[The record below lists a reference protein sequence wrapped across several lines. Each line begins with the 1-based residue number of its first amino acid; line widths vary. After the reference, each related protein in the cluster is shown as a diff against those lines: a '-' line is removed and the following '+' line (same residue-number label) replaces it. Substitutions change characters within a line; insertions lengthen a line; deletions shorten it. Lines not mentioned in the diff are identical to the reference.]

1 MKKIL
6 LVIASALAGAA
17 LAAVPGTYTARDYVQ
32 SGLVAHWDGREYCA
46 YDVHP
51 LTCRYWVDLIGR
63 RNVYLNNWQTYTDD
77 GISFSGNS
85 TQHAYSYCGDLSC
98 FDPSDDGVTVEVTV
112 TLTSTTRTGG
122 ILTAPL
128 GSGIAIFQSQA
139 NITLASGDKG
149 AQSALSSFVTGAP
162 QFVRLS
168 VGYRNGEVDD
178 EHLFCDGVPISRDE
192 SKKLTGPTADNLLH
206 VCKGGNSQ
214 GQGTYHSIRVYNRLL
229 TAEEVAKNAEI
240 DRCRYLGEPCF
251 EVVSGSVTVDGVTYA
266 AGAKVYALR
275 GQAAEIT
282 AATDAVI
289 RPVADGSARLAVTGC
304 SVALE
309 PVAADEMTY
318 VESLALGADAVLALP
333 ATGLGLNA
341 AALTAD
347 VSASVTGSGLLV
359 SAAATCP
366 VTLADGVTYR
376 TAGGSFEGWPT
387 SGVAYVPVGATP
399 TIAAASDVAGLSAI
413 VFLDDGT
420 DAADQ
425 TTVSC
430 TAAEQVTLSAKVNGP
445 GVIAAAS
452 GGGLKVTGDN
462 AKFRGNF
469 DLSGVDVEVS
479 NEYGLGSSV
488 SRATKIVRGAT
499 SKLVFDNGA
508 SVFTNYAKLWI
519 NNADNN
525 SYRVIGS
532 ASADKKLVQAETL
545 EFGSPVGNNWYVYLD
560 YNIDL
565 LKGYRTLETSAAI
578 HPRLSAKNPGEC
590 HIYGELCQ
598 NQSGHGFLQRSNVH
612 FHQASYKTDRMVQG
626 GEPFVCEAT
635 DVFVSGSYQPNAL
648 GLTLDLNGFD
658 QHFTYL
664 AYYNNANAAET
675 GDPTHIIAS
684 ETPARIIVTGGA
696 YTERPK
702 FTGFAGFEHASALTN
717 VFCGV
722 ESTSKGELR
731 VSSGAL
737 VLRNGY
743 SWVGDVSVRGGRLVL
758 DSAMALGGGKGVLTV
773 DGGVLELKSGAG
785 CAVSKVVCGT
795 GVVTEPGEY
804 SVADLQALG
813 MSVEGPDDVRVKVVK
828 SYDGEWT
835 GWPDEEGAT
844 ALVPNNT
851 TVIVEDEDVAKIA
864 KLGKLELGNGA
875 RVVYENGSESLT
887 LKAEVS
893 GFGSL
898 EFINCPDTVLA
909 CDSSKLESPGHYL
922 ISNTCV
928 TVRNRY
934 GLGSASSGTAFVYC
948 GEKANILTFE
958 GEGLTNDVPLQVWL
972 GTGANGGL
980 VLGSTVEGEVFV
992 QNAGLRLMTGSS
1004 LTFRNYVRFSNGTIT
1019 YEAGKAAAIHF
1030 YPGFAK
1036 DALAKEVWLDA
1047 GSVLDAGSRRCFVS
1061 GGIWHLDG
1069 DWTSG
1074 QIHPDGNACFVCERE
1089 NALSGRTFSPYSGS
1103 TLDLNG
1109 LDQGGL
1115 IWAPEHDGSHV
1126 GSCVTSAVPAKVT
1139 ITACSFDTKYDT
1151 YAVAYRGEAGLRYEP
1166 TSGKG
1171 RTTTFVNLFSDTMGQ
1186 LDVAKETLVFADG
1199 AGWGG
1204 TNVTV
1209 RAGATLQ
1216 VEATSAAT
1224 AFKPAGRATGRTDL
1238 VIEQGGT
1245 LNLVGTDDV
1254 VCRSLVYDGNP
1265 VAPGRYTQSSSVGVA
1280 GAGTLVVRKLPGKHG
1295 LSLIVR

>member
-6 LVIASALAGAA
+6 LVIASALAGTA

-51 LTCRYWVDLIGR
+51 LTCRYWVDLVGR
-63 RNVYLNNWQTYTDD
+63 RNVVLNGWQAYTDD
-77 GISFSGNS
+77 GITFSGNS

-98 FDPSDDGVTVEVTV
+98 FDPSDDGITVEVTV
-112 TLTSTTRTGG
+112 TLTSTRNGG
-122 ILTAPL
+122 ILTAPA
-128 GSGIAIFQSQA
+128 GTGVAIYQSKEHVL
-139 NITLASGDKG
+139 LASGEKG
-149 AQSALSSFVTGAP
+149 AQPALSSLVTGAS

-168 VGYRNGEVDD
+168 VGYRNGEVVDD
-178 EHLFCDGVPISRDE
+178 HVFSDGVVIARDE
-192 SKKLTGPTADNLLH
+192 GNKLAGPTADNLLH

-251 EVVSGSVTVDGVTYA
+251 EVVSGSVTADGVTYA

-289 RPVADGSARLAVTGC
+289 RPVADGSARLAITGC

-347 VSASVTGSGLLV
+347 ASASVTGSGLLV

-479 NEYGLGSSV
+479 DEHGLGSSV

-519 NNADNN
+519 NNADNS

-545 EFGSPVGNNWYVYLD
+545 EFGNPAGDANNFYVYLD

-565 LKGYRTLETSAAI
+565 LKGYRTLETAATT

-598 NQSGHGFLQRSNVH
+598 KSSGYGWMERGNTYY
-612 FHQASYKTDRMVQG
+612 HQAEYSIGRVNQG
-626 GEPFVCEAT
+626 AERITCGAS
-635 DVFVSGSYQPNAL
+635 DVFVGSHVSPSTYGN
-648 GLTLDLNGFD
+648 TLDLNGYD
-658 QHFTYL
+658 QHVL
-664 AYYNNANAAET
+664 ALNVYNNTSAGESGAA
-675 GDPTHIIAS
+675 THVIESA
-684 ETPARIIVTGGA
+684 TPANLIVQGAA
-696 YTERPK
+696 YTSRPK
-702 FTGFAGFEHASALTN
+702 FVGKAGFEYAAAVAGTN
-717 VFCGV
+717 VLAGV
-722 ESTSKGELR
+722 ESTSTGELK
-731 VSSGAL
+731 VSAGTLA
-737 VLRNGY
+737 LRNGF
-743 SWVGDVSVRGGRLVL
+743 SWVGKKVTVAGGRLIL
-758 DSAMALGGGKGVLTV
+758 DSVKALSGGNAVVTFS
-773 DGGVLELKSGAG
+773 DDGVLEIKEGAG
-785 CAVSKVVCGT
+785 CVVN
-795 GVVTEPGEY
+795 
-804 SVADLQALG
+804 
-813 MSVEGPDDVRVKVVK
+813 KVVK
-828 SYDGEWT
+828 GETVVEDPGDYTVAALQELGLPIEGPADFVVKIMRSYDVEWT
-835 GWPDEEGAT
+835 GWPTVPGAT
-844 ALVPNNT
+844 AVVPANT
-851 TVIVEDEDVAKIA
+851 AVQVTEADIPNVAALAAIDLGPGATVTCAG
-864 KLGKLELGNGA
+864 LSNGFLLPK
-875 RVVYENGSESLT
+875 VM
-887 LKAEVS
+887 
-893 GFGSL
+893 GFG
-898 EFINCPDTVLA
+898 EFVILDTDGFVL
-909 CDSSKLESPGHYL
+909 DKDNSGLLSPGFFL
-922 ISNTCV
+922 ISNSCV
-928 TVRNRY
+928 VVSNRF
-934 GLGSASSGTAFVYC
+934 GLGSASSGAALVYC
-948 GEKANILTFE
+948 GEKSNVLTFG
-958 GEGLTNDVPLQVWL
+958 GEGLTNSAPLCVWY
-972 GTGANGGL
+972 GTQTDGKGFAF
-980 VLGSTVEGEVFV
+980 GSLTAGEVFV
-992 QNAGLRLMTGSS
+992 QDADVTLMTSGS
-1004 LTFRNYVRFSNGTIT
+1004 LYFRNVVRFASGTVT
-1019 YEAGKAAAIHF
+1019 YVPDNLHCYWNFIAGAI
-1030 YPGFAK
+1030 
-1036 DALAKEVWLDA
+1036 AKEVFFDEDSTLVKSKRCYPSA
-1047 GSVLDAGSRRCFVS
+1047 GV
-1061 GGIWHLDG
+1061 WHIA
-1069 DWTSG
+1069 G
-1074 QIHPDGNACFVCERE
+1074 QIKTSQFHSSGTVICEKADVLYAPSGMSPNAGCLV
-1089 NALSGRTFSPYSGS
+1089 
-1103 TLDLNG
+1103 DLNG
-1109 LDQGGL
+1109 FDQVVRYWG
-1115 IWAPEHDGSHV
+1115 PEYDQTFV
-1126 GSCVTSAVPAKVT
+1126 GTVVTSAVPASVT
-1139 ITACSFDTKYDT
+1139 VKGTCYSTQYDT
-1151 YAVAYRGEAGLRYEP
+1151 YAVQYRGEAGLVYSVP
-1166 TSGKG
+1166 AGKTS
-1171 RTTTFVNLFSDTMGQ
+1171 TITNLFSDTVAP
-1186 LDVAKETLVFADG
+1186 LDVMSGTLHFAGG

-1209 RAGATLQ
+1209 RTGATLQ

-1295 LSLIVR
+1295 LTLIVR

>member
-1 MKKIL
+1 MKKLMKKKEEGKRKREKVWVSL
-6 LVIASALAGAA
+6 LFTLSLLLFTSAAA
-17 LAAVPGTYTARDYVQ
+17 ETVYV
-32 SGLVAHWDGREYCA
+32 
-46 YDVHP
+46 
-51 LTCRYWVDLIGR
+51 T
-63 RNVYLNNWQTYTDD
+63 
-77 GISFSGNS
+77 
-85 TQHAYSYCGDLSC
+85 
-98 FDPSDDGVTVEVTV
+98 
-112 TLTSTTRTGG
+112 
-122 ILTAPL
+122 
-128 GSGIAIFQSQA
+128 QA
-139 NITLASGDKG
+139 NIGNYRTL
-149 AQSALSSFVTGAP
+149 
-162 QFVRLS
+162 
-168 VGYRNGEVDD
+168 RNG
-178 EHLFCDGVPISRDE
+178 
-192 SKKLTGPTADNLLH
+192 N
-206 VCKGGNSQ
+206 
-214 GQGTYHSIRVYNRLL
+214 TYW
-229 TAEEVAKNAEI
+229 
-240 DRCRYLGEPCF
+240 F
-251 EVVSGSVTVDGVTYA
+251 
-266 AGAKVYALR
+266 
-275 GQAAEIT
+275 
-282 AATDAVI
+282 
-289 RPVADGSARLAVTGC
+289 
-304 SVALE
+304 
-309 PVAADEMTY
+309 
-318 VESLALGADAVLALP
+318 VE
-333 ATGLGLNA
+333 
-341 AALTAD
+341 D
-347 VSASVTGSGLLV
+347 VNFT
-359 SAAATCP
+359 AAATESALKVDGGATVEIVVP
-366 VTLADGVTYR
+366 KNVRVTLAGGATYR
-376 TAGGSFEGWPT
+376 TTGGAFEGWPT

-430 TAAEQVTLSAKVNGP
+430 TAAEQVTLSAKVGGP
-445 GVIAAAS
+445 GVIAATS

-479 NEYGLGSSV
+479 NEYGLGSSA

-519 NNADNN
+519 NHTVAGAK
-525 SYRVIGS
+525 RAIGAATS
-532 ASADKKLVQAETL
+532 GKKLVLAETL
-545 EFGSPVGNNWYVYLD
+545 EFGTALDAGDYIYLD
-560 YNIDL
+560 GNIDL
-565 LKGYRTLETSAAI
+565 LKGYRTLDTA
-578 HPRLSAKNPGEC
+578 HPHTYLYASTPGDC
-590 HIYGELCQ
+590 HIYGELYQ
-598 NQSGHGFLQRSNVH
+598 DKNSGAYGWLSRPNTY
-612 FHQASYKTDRMVQG
+612 FHQAVYRFGRVIMNA
-626 GEPFVCEAT
+626 EPLICGAMDAFVGNPCT
-635 DVFVSGSYQPNAL
+635 PQTVNLKF
-648 GLTLDLNGFD
+648 DLNGYD
-658 QHFTYL
+658 QHFSQL
-664 AYYNNANAAET
+664 CVYNLESASES
-675 GDPTHIIAS
+675 GSPTHLFDSA
-684 ETPARIIVTGGA
+684 TPASVIVMGGDF
-696 YTERPK
+696 TTRPK
-702 FTGFAGFEHASALTN
+702 FAGRAGFLLQTGAANTN
-717 VFCGV
+717 VFAGV
-722 ESTSKGELR
+722 ASVSTGELAIA
-731 VSSGAL
+731 SGTL

-743 SWVGDVSVRGGRLVL
+743 SWIGDVSVRGGRLVL
-758 DSAMALGGGKGVLTV
+758 DSAVALGGGKGVLTV

-785 CAVSKVVCGT
+785 CAVAKVVCGGGT
-795 GVVTEPGEY
+795 ITEPGEY

-813 MSVEGPDDVRVKVVK
+813 MSVEGPDDVRVKIVK

-844 ALVPNNT
+844 ALVPNNM

-864 KLGKLELGNGA
+864 KLGKLELGNNA

-893 GFGSL
+893 GFGMF

-934 GLGSASSGTAFVYC
+934 GLGSASSGAALVYC
-948 GEKANILTFE
+948 GEKSNILTFE

-972 GTGANGGL
+972 GTGTNGGL

-1019 YEAGKAAAIHF
+1019 YEAGKTAAVHF
-1030 YPGFAK
+1030 YPGFVR

-1047 GSVLDAGSRRCFVS
+1047 GSVMDTGSRRCFVN

-1074 QIHPDGNACFVCERE
+1074 QIHTDGNACFVCERE

-1139 ITACSFDTKYDT
+1139 ITACSFDTTYDT
-1151 YAVAYRGEAGLRYEP
+1151 YAVAYRGQAGLRYEP

-1204 TNVTV
+1204 TNVSI

-1265 VAPGRYTQSSSVGVA
+1265 VAPGRYTQSSFVGVA

-1295 LSLIVR
+1295 LTLIVR

>member
-6 LVIASALAGAA
+6 LVIASALAGAV

-32 SGLVAHWDGREYCA
+32 SGLVAHWDGRECCA

-51 LTCRYWVDLIGR
+51 LSGNYWVDLIGKR
-63 RNVYLNNWQTYTDD
+63 YVSSSGGYSEDGPTFNGNSSQYARGYVGDFGFLGPSED
-77 GISFSGNS
+77 GI
-85 TQHAYSYCGDLSC
+85 
-98 FDPSDDGVTVEVTV
+98 TVEVTI
-112 TLTSTTRTGG
+112 TLTNAGRNGG
-122 ILTAPL
+122 ILAGPT
-128 GSGIAIFQSQA
+128 GSGVAIYQSKQD
-139 NITLASGDKG
+139 IVLASGDKG
-149 AQSALSSFVTGAP
+149 AQPTLSTFVTSAP
-162 QFVRLS
+162 KVVRLS
-168 VGYRNGEVDD
+168 VGYRNGEVVDD
-178 EHLFCDGVPISRDE
+178 HLFSDGVAISRDAG
-192 SKKLTGPTADNLLH
+192 KTVTGPQLTDDFL

-229 TAEEVAKNAEI
+229 TAEEVARNAEI

-251 EVVSGSVTVDGVTYA
+251 EVVSGSVTADGVTYA

-304 SVALE
+304 SVALA

-318 VESLALGADAVLALP
+318 IESLALGANAVLALP

-347 VSASVTGSGLLV
+347 ASASVTGPGLLV
-359 SAAATCP
+359 SAAAESP
-366 VTLADGVTYR
+366 VALAGGATYR
-376 TAGGSFEGWPT
+376 AAGGAFEGWPA
-387 SGVAYVPVGATP
+387 SGVAYVPVGAAP
-399 TIAAASDVAGLSAI
+399 VIAAASDVAGLSAI

-445 GVIAAAS
+445 GVIAATS

-479 NEYGLGSSV
+479 NEHGLGSSV
-488 SRATKIVRGAT
+488 SRATKIVRGET

-519 NNADNN
+519 NNADSK

-545 EFGSPVGNNWYVYLD
+545 EFGNPVGMDNHWNVYLD
-560 YNIDL
+560 YNVDL
-565 LKGYRTLETSAAI
+565 LKGYRTLETSAAT
-578 HPRLSAKNPGEC
+578 HPRLSAMNPGEC

-626 GEPFVCEAT
+626 DEPFVCEAV
-635 DVFVSGSYQPNAL
+635 DVFVGGSYQPNAL

-684 ETPARIIVTGGA
+684 ETPARIIVMGGA

-722 ESTSKGELR
+722 ESTSKGELK
-731 VSSGAL
+731 VTSGAL
-737 VLRNGY
+737 VLRSGY

-758 DSAMALGGGKGVLTV
+758 DSAVALGGGKGVLTV
-773 DGGVLELKSGAG
+773 DGGVLELRSGAG
-785 CAVSKVVCGT
+785 CAVAKVVCGGGT
-795 GVVTEPGEY
+795 ITEPGEY
-804 SVADLQALG
+804 SVAELQALG
-813 MSVEGPDDVRVKVVK
+813 MSVEGPDDVRVRIVK

-844 ALVPNNT
+844 ALVPDNT
-851 TVIVEDEDVAKIA
+851 TVIVEDVDVAKIA
-864 KLGKLELGNGA
+864 KLGKLELGNNA

-893 GFGSL
+893 GFGMF
-898 EFINCPDTVLA
+898 EFINCPDTVLT

-1019 YEAGKAAAIHF
+1019 YEAEKAAAIHF
-1030 YPGFAK
+1030 YPGFVK

-1139 ITACSFDTKYDT
+1139 ITACSFDTTYDT

-1204 TNVTV
+1204 TNVSI

-1224 AFKPAGRATGRTDL
+1224 AFKPAGKATGRTDL

-1265 VAPGRYTQSSSVGVA
+1265 VAPGRYTKSSSVGVA

-1295 LSLIVR
+1295 LMLIVR